1 MKRAA
6 SRFRS
11 IGRICLAT
19 LSLMVGGMV
28 AGHGAARAE
37 DRVVTLSTQG
47 LVGLADLAEAGRAT
61 ATPIVVLIHDAQG
74 HKDSEAIRR
83 LRQALV
89 ERGVS
94 VLAPTL
100 TLGIDRR
107 AGAIDCRLVQGRTL
121 ADMVPEVEDW
131 VNYARTTGQRKV
143 FVAGLG
149 LGANLVARYLT
160 VAPTVV
166 GAIFIDPHGKAEDE
180 HAAEDYEK
188 RYGAPVETILAEAES
203 MMATQRPDKGFDV
216 PGFLN
221 CASARITARA
231 FMSFYAP
238 DPKRDTLSLMPQIK
252 TPVLVLATEPGA
264 RTNALTRRMADVK
277 AAGETLF
284 QRAVPKSEGSTA
296 PGVIADQI
304 AAFIARRAS

>member
-1 MKRAA
+1 MKR
-6 SRFRS
+6 SFLRK
-11 IGRICLAT
+11 AT
-19 LSLMVGGMV
+19 RV
-28 AGHGAARAE
+28 AGIVGVAFALMATGGIDALRAE

-47 LVGLADLAEAGRAT
+47 IVGLADLAEAGRAT
-61 ATPIVVLIHDAQG
+61 TTPILVLIHDAQG
-74 HKDSEAIRR
+74 HKESEVIRR

-107 AGAIDCRLVQGRTL
+107 AGAIDCRQVQGRTL

-131 VNYARTTGQRKV
+131 VNYARTTGSRKV

-149 LGANLVARYLT
+149 MGANLVARYLA
-160 VAPTVV
+160 VAPTVA
-166 GAIFIDPHGKAEDE
+166 GAIFVDPHGKAEDE
-180 HAAEDYEK
+180 QAAEDYEK
-188 RYGAPVETILAEAES
+188 RYGAPVATILAEAES

-231 FMSFYAP
+231 FMSFYAL
-238 DPKRDTLSLMPQIK
+238 DAKRDTLSLMPQIR

-264 RTNALTRRMADVK
+264 RASALTRRMADVK
-277 AAGETLF
+277 AAGETVY
-284 QRAVPKSEGSTA
+284 QRALPKGDGPTP
-296 PGVIADQI
+296 PGAIADLI